1 MKKYLTKRNL
11 YIGMFVILYL
21 LVGLVSLFHSF
32 AFFGLANNGPMSIM
46 LGCCFEIGQVAVLM
60 SLLTSKK
67 DRGRVMP
74 WILMGILTIVQI
86 IGNIFSS
93 YKYMMTNAT
102 SDLVYFKDPIFV
114 WTDLPDNITTVI
126 VTYIIGAILPIIALC
141 MTSMVS
147 NYIMDDD
154 PNDNKKLINQ
164 VELNHNKEDGKNDLP
179 EVKTE
184 RDEEPTR
191 EVVETNDGKESIY
204 DNNEDIKS
212 EVSKLE
218 EEQEYEQ
225 EEAKPEEIAKTIET
239 TDNKE
244 DDGTIEADD
253 RSNEEVRTDVKG
265 TDEDDTQ
272 EMSKV
277 KSHFLNI

>member
-67 DRGRVMP
+67 DRGRIMP
-74 WILMGILTIVQI
+74 WVLMGILTLVQI

-102 SDLVYFKDPIFV
+102 ADLVYFKDPIFV

-147 NYIMDDD
+147 NYIMDED
-154 PNDNKKLINQ
+154 PEDNKTLIENEEDNIEDKIDR
-164 VELNHNKEDGKNDLP
+164 VEKPSNELD
-179 EVKTE
+179 KTE
-184 RDEEPTR
+184 LSREENNNS
-191 EVVETNDGKESIY
+191 EIDNKLVE
-204 DNNEDIKS
+204 EDHA
-212 EVSKLE
+212 
-218 EEQEYEQ
+218 Q
-225 EEAKPEEIAKTIET
+225 EETVEQSEEVEET
-239 TDNKE
+239 KQDPDNKE
-244 DDGTIEADD
+244 DDETGEGDD
-253 RSNEEVRTDVKG
+253 RSNTEVQINTERADEDNTEEVKEKT
-265 TDEDDTQ
+265 
-272 EMSKV
+272 
-277 KSHFLNI
+277 KSHFLNLN